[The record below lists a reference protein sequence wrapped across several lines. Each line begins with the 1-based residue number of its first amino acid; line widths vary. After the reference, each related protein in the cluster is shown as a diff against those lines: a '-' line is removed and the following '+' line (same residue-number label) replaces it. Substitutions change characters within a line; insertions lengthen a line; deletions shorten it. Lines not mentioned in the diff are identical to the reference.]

1 MSDVIKY
8 ALTSL
13 IRGERPGPD
22 SIRSCFQDIMNG
34 DVSEAQMGA
43 FLIALRMRGEQVA
56 DIAAAA
62 AVMREKATTITA
74 NDSTMDIVGT
84 GGDGFGTYNIST
96 ASAFVVAGCGIPVA
110 KHGNKAVSS
119 QSGAADVLSA
129 LGIKLDCDFNLVKQA
144 LDEANIAFLMAPR
157 HHSAMRHVAPVRA
170 ALGVRTIFNML
181 GPLANPA
188 LVKRIIVGVY
198 DRTYGAP
205 FAHVLAELGTTHA
218 WVVHGADGLDEVSTT
233 GPTYVAELKN
243 GAVTEFTITPE
254 HISLPMVTLDVL
266 RGGDGAHNA
275 HYLRSLLD
283 GETGPYRDI
292 VLFNAAAALVAGGHE
307 QNLQDAAKR
316 AITSIDDG
324 LGRAALDQLVAI
336 TNS

>member
-1 MSDVIKY
+1 
-8 ALTSL
+8 
-13 IRGERPGPD
+13 
-22 SIRSCFQDIMNG
+22 MNG
-34 DVSEAQMGA
+34 DVNEAQMGA
-43 FLIALRMRGEQVA
+43 FLIALRMRGEQVT

-74 NDSTMDIVGT
+74 SDATMDIVGT

-129 LGIKLDCDFNLVKQA
+129 LGIELDCDFALVKQA
-144 LDEANIAFLMAPR
+144 LDEAKIAFLMAPR
-157 HHSAMRHVAPVRA
+157 HHAAMRHVAPVRA

-188 LVKRIIVGVY
+188 LVKRIMVGVY
-198 DRTYGAP
+198 DRTYCAP
-205 FAHVLAELGTTHA
+205 FAHVLAELSTTHA

-243 GAVTEFTITPE
+243 GTVTEFTISPDD
-254 HISLPMVTLDVL
+254 IGLPTVTLDVL
-266 RGGDGAHNA
+266 RGGDGTHNGR
-275 HYLRSLLD
+275 YLRALLD

-307 QNLQDAAKR
+307 ENLQDAVKR
-316 AITSIDDG
+316 ATASIDDG
-324 LGRAALDQLVAI
+324 HGRAALDRLVAI

>member
-1 MSDVIKY
+1 MSDVIKS

-13 IRGERPGPD
+13 IQGERPSPD
-22 SIRSCFQDIMNG
+22 SIRACFQEIMNG

-74 NDSTMDIVGT
+74 SDATMDIVGT

-129 LGIKLDCDFNLVKQA
+129 LGIKLDCDFTLVKQT

-157 HHSAMRHVAPVRA
+157 HHH
-170 ALGVRTIFNML
+170 
-181 GPLANPA
+181 
-188 LVKRIIVGVY
+188 
-198 DRTYGAP
+198 
-205 FAHVLAELGTTHA
+205 
-218 WVVHGADGLDEVSTT
+218 
-233 GPTYVAELKN
+233 
-243 GAVTEFTITPE
+243 
-254 HISLPMVTLDVL
+254 
-266 RGGDGAHNA
+266 
-275 HYLRSLLD
+275 
-283 GETGPYRDI
+283 
-292 VLFNAAAALVAGGHE
+292 
-307 QNLQDAAKR
+307 R
-316 AITSIDDG
+316 AIH
-324 LGRAALDQLVAI
+324 LA
-336 TNS
+336 

>member
-1 MSDVIKY
+1 MSDVIKS
-8 ALTSL
+8 ALSSL
-13 IRGERPGPD
+13 IQGERPSPK
-22 SIRSCFQDIMNG
+22 SIRACFQEIMNG
-34 DVSEAQMGA
+34 DISEAQMAA

-74 NDSTMDIVGT
+74 GELTMDIVGT

-119 QSGAADVLSA
+119 KSGAADVLSA
-129 LGIKLDCDFNLVKQA
+129 LSIKLDCDFVFVKQA

-157 HHSAMRHVAPVRA
+157 HHAAMRHVAPVRA

-188 LVKRIIVGVY
+188 LVKRIMVGVY
-198 DRTYGAP
+198 EHTYCAP
-205 FAHVLAELGTTHA
+205 FAHVLAELGTMHA

-243 GAVTEFTITPE
+243 GTVTEFTISPE
-254 HISLPMVTLDVL
+254 DIGLPTVTLDVL
-266 RGGDGAHNA
+266 RGGDSAHNA
-275 HYLRSLLD
+275 HYLCTLLD
-283 GETGPYRDI
+283 GETSPYRDI

-307 QNLQDAAKR
+307 PNLHDAAER
-316 AITSIDDG
+316 ATASIDNG
-324 LGRAALDQLVAI
+324 HGRAALDKLVAI